1 MIILGIGKLG
11 FFFVRI
17 IVMLILCNRLWIG
30 IGNGVI
36 IFVFFFESKLII
48 FVEYK
53 LGIDLVKNV

>member
-17 IVMLILCNRLWIG
+17 IVMLIFCNRLWIG

-36 IFVFFFESKLII
+36 IFVFLFESKLII
-48 FVEYK
+48 FVELK
-53 LGIDLVKNV
+53 LGIGLVKNV